1 MGMWHQERSRQQLHT
16 ASMCR
21 SPMPLLLPVSPSV
34 TNRNTT
40 QYLQGNWMLMQYW
53 GLVWF
58 LHSYSF
64 DFSILELHSA
74 KYFPN
79 WWNLLP
85 GTLATAFYL
94 QLRKKLTTFA
104 LFFFSFSSCTVFNTK
119 PGNTKSKNICVG
131 SNCDERSQSL
141 SNDIHPHPRYSM
153 EKCSYPQG
161 HLGSLSNRKVGV
173 ERKRDASRGAPPYQV
188 CFRIPFLTRYNLH
201 VATGSWNF
209 WLRAKA
215 SYIMSLGVNTSHA
228 SAVPLQVVQLWLLC
242 GSSVASSRFT

>member
-1 MGMWHQERSRQQLHT
+1 MGMWHQEWSRQQLHT

-58 LHSYSF
+58 LHSHSF

-104 LFFFSFSSCTVFNTK
+104 LFFFLFPPALCLVPSQVTQRVKIFVLAQTVMKEVSPFQMTFTLT
-119 PGNTKSKNICVG
+119 PGIQWK
-131 SNCDERSQSL
+131 
-141 SNDIHPHPRYSM
+141 
-153 EKCSYPQG
+153 
-161 HLGSLSNRKVGV
+161 
-173 ERKRDASRGAPPYQV
+173 
-188 CFRIPFLTRYNLH
+188 
-201 VATGSWNF
+201 
-209 WLRAKA
+209 
-215 SYIMSLGVNTSHA
+215 
-228 SAVPLQVVQLWLLC
+228 SAVIHRGIWALWVTEKWVLRENVMPP
-242 GSSVASSRFT
+242 GEHHPTRFASEFPFWQDTTCM